1 MTATAVIG
9 DQLVFEEDY
18 DENYSPSTQEIHEYA
33 REIGID
39 PNNEPELLWLAQQ
52 GMLAPLPPEWKPCQ
66 DVTGDIYYFNF
77 STGQSIWD
85 HPCDEHYRS
94 LVIQERER
102 LQLTAAAAGRAKKDK
117 KQKKEKKGKKEKKKE
132 QLKTP
137 STLTS
142 PLGPITSPLGSLG
155 LLRGIGALGQNPLPG
170 SASLLRGSCDSSGGL
185 EPLKTSLPSPRGR
198 GASSL
203 VGTRQEERVLL
214 ALPGLHDEDDE
225 KEEEKVSE
233 SEPSPRGSDR
243 LLNNLHLD
251 LDTLGGGLQYE
262 DSEVSE
268 AGPAEERTEPELQD
282 LVLSGDHSPE
292 SPSHQGLEINVLSD
306 IISPLEKDDREE
318 AHRDEERGDGGAKT
332 ESQVLSQDD
341 NIKDDQLV
349 LHRSSPSPPLSS
361 TPHHQEAQGLVGLQ
375 RPETSRGRRSQILD
389 GQLEGDEPSSEKQGE
404 PFEPRGKFQKEEEEE
419 EVGDRAQH
427 VEKEC
432 KKEEGETMRKETE
445 QEIQKEKECLLKKKE
460 RKMRLL
466 QEQLRKEEEEEERRL
481 KEESEE
487 RLRVLQQHLLSKR
500 REEEARLKEESLG
513 SLEELKESVRRER
526 EMQQQKIRDEIE
538 VMIKE
543 LRITQE
549 EERAAAHGRLEAQM
563 KQDLERLRADSEEEL
578 QAERRRLLREQE
590 EKLSCL
596 KQELGDVLQK
606 VRQEVQCDHERKL
619 EQLKEDHS
627 REMNSIR
634 EKYAKEESALRESL
648 LHTLQ
653 EDRELLQAS
662 HTVQLEKLRLQL
674 DAQMQKAPLAHSD
687 KAADPKTMRKMLRE
701 EEVDLDAQIEAVP
714 RLVQER
720 DQLKEELKRRTEEV
734 ALARQ
739 LTIRAREE
747 KKEAMERMREKR
759 DKARVETRRAMEDK
773 EKLEREVLLLKEKCD
788 YFSQQISEQK
798 RTEGGSSSSQTEQSR
813 KQPTAPSSDWID
825 SSLHTDDLDDA
836 PLSPAPDSHGGMD
849 RYRRYVSSHDA
860 AIQKAK
866 LLLEW
871 ENNRLMERRAALKAV
886 QRGSSQDPHLTGE
899 TSRTL
904 QQEARDLAELEQTVQ
919 RGNSLLQKTEEHLQ
933 QLESSMAEELLLD
946 DYSQLAGER
955 KVTFDV
961 TESDG
966 GSSSNLEPPDGTGSP
981 PTVPAKV
988 QLLAES
994 LQHISS
1000 QLNSVLGVLS
1010 SLTQRGGSTPY
1021 TPLSVSHPSL
1031 TATSVPAIPQEQNPS
1046 PITAAPPP
1054 LMSLPKPLWSQGL
1067 QTGSTAAP
1075 LSGEPR
1081 ASTDLINSRWSQIFP
1096 GSAADHSSTR
1106 TSPVYPSYTPASEHI
1121 RNLRVTQKSV
1131 EVDGQRLQ
1139 GLIDSNK
1146 RWLDLRKKDTSVPL
1160 FIRYRPL
1167 PSQSSLVQL
1176 GLDDN
1181 NQIRVY
1187 HY

>member
-1 MTATAVIG
+1 
-9 DQLVFEEDY
+9 
-18 DENYSPSTQEIHEYA
+18 
-33 REIGID
+33 
-39 PNNEPELLWLAQQ
+39 
-52 GMLAPLPPEWKPCQ
+52 
-66 DVTGDIYYFNF
+66 
-77 STGQSIWD
+77 
-85 HPCDEHYRS
+85 
-94 LVIQERER
+94 
-102 LQLTAAAAGRAKKDK
+102 
-117 KQKKEKKGKKEKKKE
+117 
-132 QLKTP
+132 
-137 STLTS
+137 
-142 PLGPITSPLGSLG
+142 
-155 LLRGIGALGQNPLPG
+155 
-170 SASLLRGSCDSSGGL
+170 
-185 EPLKTSLPSPRGR
+185 
-198 GASSL
+198 
-203 VGTRQEERVLL
+203 
-214 ALPGLHDEDDE
+214 
-225 KEEEKVSE
+225 
-233 SEPSPRGSDR
+233 
-243 LLNNLHLD
+243 
-251 LDTLGGGLQYE
+251 
-262 DSEVSE
+262 
-268 AGPAEERTEPELQD
+268 
-282 LVLSGDHSPE
+282 
-292 SPSHQGLEINVLSD
+292 
-306 IISPLEKDDREE
+306 
-318 AHRDEERGDGGAKT
+318 
-332 ESQVLSQDD
+332 
-341 NIKDDQLV
+341 
-349 LHRSSPSPPLSS
+349 
-361 TPHHQEAQGLVGLQ
+361 
-375 RPETSRGRRSQILD
+375 
-389 GQLEGDEPSSEKQGE
+389 
-404 PFEPRGKFQKEEEEE
+404 
-419 EVGDRAQH
+419 
-427 VEKEC
+427 
-432 KKEEGETMRKETE
+432 
-445 QEIQKEKECLLKKKE
+445 
-460 RKMRLL
+460 
-466 QEQLRKEEEEEERRL
+466 
-481 KEESEE
+481 
-487 RLRVLQQHLLSKR
+487 
-500 REEEARLKEESLG
+500 
-513 SLEELKESVRRER
+513 
-526 EMQQQKIRDEIE
+526 
-538 VMIKE
+538 
-543 LRITQE
+543 
-549 EERAAAHGRLEAQM
+549 
-563 KQDLERLRADSEEEL
+563 
-578 QAERRRLLREQE
+578 
-590 EKLSCL
+590 
-596 KQELGDVLQK
+596 
-606 VRQEVQCDHERKL
+606 
-619 EQLKEDHS
+619 
-627 REMNSIR
+627 
-634 EKYAKEESALRESL
+634 
-648 LHTLQ
+648 
-653 EDRELLQAS
+653 
-662 HTVQLEKLRLQL
+662 
-674 DAQMQKAPLAHSD
+674 MQKAPLAHSD

-788 YFSQQISEQK
+788 YFSQQI
-798 RTEGGSSSSQTEQSR
+798 
-813 KQPTAPSSDWID
+813 
-825 SSLHTDDLDDA
+825 
-836 PLSPAPDSHGGMD
+836 SHGGMD

-1096 GSAADHSSTR
+1096 GSAADRSSTR
-1106 TSPVYPSYTPASEHI
+1106 TSPLYPSYTPASEHI

>member
-18 DENYSPSTQEIHEYA
+18 DENYSPSTPEIHEYA

-39 PNNEPELLWLAQQ
+39 PNNEPELLWLARQ
-52 GMLAPLPPEWKPCQ
+52 GIVAPLPQEWKPCQ

-94 LVIQERER
+94 LVIQEREC
-102 LQLTAAAAGRAKKDK
+102 LQLKAAAAGGAKKVK
-117 KQKKEKKGKKEKKKE
+117 KQKKEKKGKKEKKKA
-132 QLKTP
+132 QPKTP

-170 SASLLRGSCDSSGGL
+170 SASLLRGSSDSSGVL
-185 EPLKTSLPSPRGR
+185 EPLKTSLPSPLGR

-214 ALPGLHDEDDE
+214 ALPGLHDEDD
-225 KEEEKVSE
+225 EEEKVSE

-262 DSEVSE
+262 DSEASE

-282 LVLSGDHSPE
+282 LVLSGDRSPE
-292 SPSHQGLEINVLSD
+292 LPSHQQGLEINVLSD

-318 AHRDEERGDGGAKT
+318 THRDEERGDGGAKT
-332 ESQVLSQDD
+332 ESQVLSEDN
-341 NIKDDQLV
+341 NIKADQLV

-361 TPHHQEAQGLVGLQ
+361 TPHHQKAQGLGGLQ

-389 GQLEGDEPSSEKQGE
+389 SQLEGDKPSSEEQGG
-404 PFEPRGKFQKEEEEE
+404 PLEPRGRAQKEEEEE
-419 EVGDRAQH
+419 EGGDRAQH
-427 VEKEC
+427 VEKKC

-445 QEIQKEKECLLKKKE
+445 QEMQKEKECLLKKKE
-460 RKMRLL
+460 RKMCLL

-487 RLRVLQQHLLSKR
+487 RLRALQQHLLSKR
-500 REEEARLKEESLG
+500 REEEARLKEESLA
-513 SLEELKESVRRER
+513 SLEELKESVQKER
-526 EMQQQKIRDEIE
+526 EMQQLKIRDESE
-538 VMIKE
+538 VMLKE
-543 LRITQE
+543 LQITQE
-549 EERAAAHGRLEAQM
+549 EERAAAHGRLEAQV

-596 KQELGDVLQK
+596 KQE
-606 VRQEVQCDHERKL
+606 
-619 EQLKEDHS
+619 
-627 REMNSIR
+627 
-634 EKYAKEESALRESL
+634 ESALRESL

-662 HTVQLEKLRLQL
+662 HTLQLEKLRLQL
-674 DAQMQKAPLAHSD
+674 DAQMQKAPPAHSD
-687 KAADPKTMRKMLRE
+687 TAADPKTRRKMLGE
-701 EEVDLDAQIEAVP
+701 EEVDLDGQIEVTVSTYKALP

-759 DKARVETRRAMEDK
+759 DRARVETRRAMEDK
-773 EKLEREVLLLKEKCD
+773 ERLEREVLLLKEKCD

-798 RTEGGSSSSQTEQSR
+798 HTEGGSSSSQTEQSR
-813 KQPTAPSSDWID
+813 KQPTAPSSGWMD
-825 SSLHTDDLDDA
+825 SSLHTDELDDA
-836 PLSPAPDSHGGMD
+836 PPSAADSHGGMD

-866 LLLEW
+866 LVLEW
-871 ENNRLMERRAALKAV
+871 ESSRLMERRAALKAV
-886 QRGSSQDPHLTGE
+886 QRGSSQDPNLTGE
-899 TSRTL
+899 TTRTL
-904 QQEARDLAELEQTVQ
+904 QQEARELAELEQTVQ

-966 GSSSNLEPPDGTGSP
+966 SSSVEPPDGTGSP

-1000 QLNSVLGVLS
+1000 QLNSVLGALG

-1021 TPLSVSHPSL
+1021 TPLSISHPSL
-1031 TATSVPAIPQEQNPS
+1031 TVPATPQKHHRS
-1046 PITAAPPP
+1046 PVSAAPPP
-1054 LMSLPKPLWSQGL
+1054 LWSPGL
-1067 QTGSTAAP
+1067 QAGSTAAP
-1075 LSGEPR
+1075 LSSEPR
-1081 ASTDLINSRWSQIFP
+1081 APTDLINSRWSQIFP
-1096 GSAADHSSTR
+1096 GAAADHSSTR
-1106 TSPVYPSYTPASEHI
+1106 TSPVYPSYTPASEH
-1121 RNLRVTQKSV
+1121 LRVMQKSV

-1160 FIRYRPL
+1160 FIRYGPL

>member
-1 MTATAVIG
+1 M
-9 DQLVFEEDY
+9 
-18 DENYSPSTQEIHEYA
+18 
-33 REIGID
+33 
-39 PNNEPELLWLAQQ
+39 
-52 GMLAPLPPEWKPCQ
+52 
-66 DVTGDIYYFNF
+66 VTGV
-77 STGQSIWD
+77 
-85 HPCDEHYRS
+85 S
-94 LVIQERER
+94 L
-102 LQLTAAAAGRAKKDK
+102 
-117 KQKKEKKGKKEKKKE
+117 
-132 QLKTP
+132 
-137 STLTS
+137 
-142 PLGPITSPLGSLG
+142 SL
-155 LLRGIGALGQNPLPG
+155 
-170 SASLLRGSCDSSGGL
+170 
-185 EPLKTSLPSPRGR
+185 
-198 GASSL
+198 
-203 VGTRQEERVLL
+203 
-214 ALPGLHDEDDE
+214 
-225 KEEEKVSE
+225 
-233 SEPSPRGSDR
+233 
-243 LLNNLHLD
+243 
-251 LDTLGGGLQYE
+251 
-262 DSEVSE
+262 
-268 AGPAEERTEPELQD
+268 
-282 LVLSGDHSPE
+282 
-292 SPSHQGLEINVLSD
+292 
-306 IISPLEKDDREE
+306 
-318 AHRDEERGDGGAKT
+318 
-332 ESQVLSQDD
+332 SQVLSQDD

-404 PFEPRGKFQKEEEEE
+404 PLEPRGKFQKEEEEE

-596 KQELGDVLQK
+596 KQ
-606 VRQEVQCDHERKL
+606 
-619 EQLKEDHS
+619 
-627 REMNSIR
+627 
-634 EKYAKEESALRESL
+634 EESALRESL

-1096 GSAADHSSTR
+1096 GSAADRSSTR
-1106 TSPVYPSYTPASEHI
+1106 TSPLYPSYTPASEHI

>member
-18 DENYSPSTQEIHEYA
+18 DENYSPSTPEIHEYA

-39 PNNEPELLWLAQQ
+39 PNNEPELLWLARQ
-52 GMLAPLPPEWKPCQ
+52 GIVAPLPQEWKPCQ

-94 LVIQERER
+94 LVIQEREC
-102 LQLTAAAAGRAKKDK
+102 LQLKAAAAGGAKKVK
-117 KQKKEKKGKKEKKKE
+117 KQKKEKKGKKEKKKA
-132 QLKTP
+132 QPKTP

-170 SASLLRGSCDSSGGL
+170 SASLLRGSSDSSGVL
-185 EPLKTSLPSPRGR
+185 EPLKTSLPSPLGR

-214 ALPGLHDEDDE
+214 ALPGLHDEDD
-225 KEEEKVSE
+225 EEEKVSE

-262 DSEVSE
+262 DSEASE

-282 LVLSGDHSPE
+282 LVLSGDRSPE
-292 SPSHQGLEINVLSD
+292 LPSHQQGLEINVLSD

-318 AHRDEERGDGGAKT
+318 THRDEERGDGGAKT
-332 ESQVLSQDD
+332 ESQVLSEDN
-341 NIKDDQLV
+341 NIKADQLV

-361 TPHHQEAQGLVGLQ
+361 TPHHQKAQGLGGLQ

-389 GQLEGDEPSSEKQGE
+389 SQLEGDKPSSEEQGG
-404 PFEPRGKFQKEEEEE
+404 PLEPRGRAQKEEEEE
-419 EVGDRAQH
+419 EGGDRAQH
-427 VEKEC
+427 VEKKC

-445 QEIQKEKECLLKKKE
+445 QEMQKEKECLLKKKE
-460 RKMRLL
+460 RKMCLL

-487 RLRVLQQHLLSKR
+487 RLRALQQHLLSKR
-500 REEEARLKEESLG
+500 REEEARLKEESLA
-513 SLEELKESVRRER
+513 SLEELKESVQKER
-526 EMQQQKIRDEIE
+526 EMQQLKIRDESE
-538 VMIKE
+538 VMLKE
-543 LRITQE
+543 LQITQE
-549 EERAAAHGRLEAQM
+549 EERAAAHGRLEAQV

-596 KQELGDVLQK
+596 KQELGDALQK
-606 VRQEVQCDHERKL
+606 IRQEVQCDHERKL

-634 EKYAKEESALRESL
+634 EKYVKEESALRESL

-662 HTVQLEKLRLQL
+662 HTLQLEKLRLQL
-674 DAQMQKAPLAHSD
+674 DAQMQKAPPAHSD
-687 KAADPKTMRKMLRE
+687 TAADPKTRRKMLGE
-701 EEVDLDAQIEAVP
+701 EEVDLDGQIEALP

-759 DKARVETRRAMEDK
+759 DRARVETRRAMEDK
-773 EKLEREVLLLKEKCD
+773 ERLEREVLLLKEKCD

-798 RTEGGSSSSQTEQSR
+798 HTEGGSSSSQTEQSR
-813 KQPTAPSSDWID
+813 KQPTAPSSGWMD
-825 SSLHTDDLDDA
+825 SSLHTDELDDA
-836 PLSPAPDSHGGMD
+836 PPSAADSHGGMD

-866 LLLEW
+866 LVLEW
-871 ENNRLMERRAALKAV
+871 ESSRLMERRAALKAV
-886 QRGSSQDPHLTGE
+886 QRGSSQDPNLTGE
-899 TSRTL
+899 TTRTL
-904 QQEARDLAELEQTVQ
+904 QQEARELAELEQTVQ

-966 GSSSNLEPPDGTGSP
+966 SSSVEPPDGTGSP

-1000 QLNSVLGVLS
+1000 QLNSVLGALG

-1021 TPLSVSHPSL
+1021 TPLSISHPSL
-1031 TATSVPAIPQEQNPS
+1031 TVPATPQKHHRS
-1046 PITAAPPP
+1046 PVSAAPPP
-1054 LMSLPKPLWSQGL
+1054 LWSPGL
-1067 QTGSTAAP
+1067 QAGSTAAP
-1075 LSGEPR
+1075 LSSEPR
-1081 ASTDLINSRWSQIFP
+1081 APTDLINSRWSQIFP
-1096 GSAADHSSTR
+1096 GAAADHSSTR
-1106 TSPVYPSYTPASEHI
+1106 TSPVYPSYTPASEH
-1121 RNLRVTQKSV
+1121 LRVMQKSV

-1160 FIRYRPL
+1160 FIRYGPL

>member
-1 MTATAVIG
+1 MIVRCI
-9 DQLVFEEDY
+9 
-18 DENYSPSTQEIHEYA
+18 I
-33 REIGID
+33 
-39 PNNEPELLWLAQQ
+39 
-52 GMLAPLPPEWKPCQ
+52 
-66 DVTGDIYYFNF
+66 
-77 STGQSIWD
+77 
-85 HPCDEHYRS
+85 
-94 LVIQERER
+94 
-102 LQLTAAAAGRAKKDK
+102 
-117 KQKKEKKGKKEKKKE
+117 
-132 QLKTP
+132 
-137 STLTS
+137 
-142 PLGPITSPLGSLG
+142 
-155 LLRGIGALGQNPLPG
+155 
-170 SASLLRGSCDSSGGL
+170 
-185 EPLKTSLPSPRGR
+185 
-198 GASSL
+198 
-203 VGTRQEERVLL
+203 
-214 ALPGLHDEDDE
+214 
-225 KEEEKVSE
+225 
-233 SEPSPRGSDR
+233 
-243 LLNNLHLD
+243 
-251 LDTLGGGLQYE
+251 
-262 DSEVSE
+262 
-268 AGPAEERTEPELQD
+268 
-282 LVLSGDHSPE
+282 LVLFLCLVSQ
-292 SPSHQGLEINVLSD
+292 QGLEINVLSD

-404 PFEPRGKFQKEEEEE
+404 PLEPRGKFQKEEEEE

-526 EMQQQKIRDEIE
+526 EMQQQKIRLAFPLKRAIIYSRVTES
-538 VMIKE
+538 IKCKFH
-543 LRITQE
+543 I
-549 EERAAAHGRLEAQM
+549 
-563 KQDLERLRADSEEEL
+563 L
-578 QAERRRLLREQE
+578 Q
-590 EKLSCL
+590 LSRVFVF
-596 KQELGDVLQK
+596 Q
-606 VRQEVQCDHERKL
+606 
-619 EQLKEDHS
+619 
-627 REMNSIR
+627 
-634 EKYAKEESALRESL
+634 ESALRESL

-1096 GSAADHSSTR
+1096 GSAADRSSTR
-1106 TSPVYPSYTPASEHI
+1106 TSPLYPSYTPASEHI